1 MKRQQLLVL
10 SAITIVAIVAAGLFT
25 HSRAPQT
32 KIEKETLFPG
42 LADKINDV
50 VRIEIVSQ
58 DHTVILQKQD
68 KRWVIESADNYP
80 AQFDKIKDTVIS
92 LSELKILATKT
103 DNPELYP
110 ELGVEG
116 LSIEGSGIKNS
127 GSRLLILKDESGIT
141 LASLIVGKP
150 RKSNAGKSRP
160 NLYVR
165 KPDTKNALLVEGYLQ
180 IKSHNT
186 DWYERYVIHIPVA
199 RIQDVNIVKSNGSHL
214 KIYKPSEG
222 ETEFRLVEGETA
234 SPSVLLN
241 KLATFFEDMR
251 VDGVHKTDSFE
262 FPDDATLTTFTTF
275 NGLVITVK
283 SVLIEEHGEEKAFA
297 HFSFSTDTSKSAS
310 TDQSDSG
317 AEQITS
323 SDSETLD
330 VEEESRLWNEFL
342 SNWVY
347 EIPGF
352 KFETL
357 DIHVGQTQE

>member
-10 SAITIVAIVAAGLFT
+10 SALTIIAIVAAGLFT

-32 KIEKETLFPG
+32 KIEKETLFPE
-42 LADKINDV
+42 LANKINDV
-50 VRIEIVSQ
+50 THIEIVSK
-58 DHTVILQKQD
+58 DRTVILQKQD
-68 KRWVIESADNYP
+68 KRWVLLSADNYP
-80 AQFDKIKDTVIS
+80 AQFDKIKDTVVS

-116 LSIEGSGIKNS
+116 LDAEGSASQLLTLSDQS
-127 GSRLLILKDESGIT
+127 GTI

-150 RKSNAGKSRP
+150 RKISTGKSRP

-165 KPDTKNALLVEGYLQ
+165 KPGAKNALLVEGYLQ

-186 DWYERYVIHIPVA
+186 DWYERYVIHIPAA
-199 RIQDVNIVKSNGSHL
+199 RIQDINIVKNNGHHL
-214 KIYKPSEG
+214 KINKPSEG
-222 ETEFRLVEGETA
+222 ETEFKLVAGKTA

-251 VDGVHKTDSFE
+251 VDGVHATDDFE
-262 FPDDATLTTFTTF
+262 FTDDATVTTFTTF

-283 SVLIEEHGEEKAFA
+283 SILIDEKAFV
-297 HFSFSTDTSKSAS
+297 HFSFSTLTSKSES
-310 TDQSDSG
+310 TDDTDSG
-317 AEQITS
+317 
-323 SDSETLD
+323 TLS

-347 EIPGF
+347 EIPDF

-357 DIHVGQTQE
+357 DVHVAQLSE

>member
-10 SAITIVAIVAAGLFT
+10 SAMTVVAIVAAGLFT

-32 KIEKETLFPG
+32 KIEKEILFPE
-42 LADKINDV
+42 LAGKINDV
-50 VRIEIVSQ
+50 AHIEIVSE
-58 DHTVILQKQD
+58 DRIVILQKQD
-68 KRWVIESADNYP
+68 KRWVLQSADNYP

-116 LSIEGSGIKNS
+116 LDTEGSASKLLTLSDQS
-127 GSRLLILKDESGIT
+127 GTI

-150 RKSNAGKSRP
+150 RKSSAGKSRP

-165 KPDTKNALLVEGYLQ
+165 KPDAKNALLVEGYLQ
-180 IKSHNT
+180 VKSHNT
-186 DWYERYVIHIPVA
+186 DWYERYVIHIPAA
-199 RIQDVNIVKSNGSHL
+199 RIQDVNILKSNGNHL
-214 KIYKPSEG
+214 KIKKPSEG
-222 ETEFRLVEGETA
+222 ETEFKLVAGKTA

-251 VDGVHKTDSFE
+251 VDGVHKIDSFE
-262 FPDDATLTTFTTF
+262 FPNNATVTTFTTF
-275 NGLVITVK
+275 NGLLITVK
-283 SVLIEEHGEEKAFA
+283 SILIDEKAFA
-297 HFSFSTDTSKSAS
+297 HFSFSTLTSKSES
-310 TDQSDSG
+310 TKHTDTTG
-317 AEQITS
+317 KEITS
-323 SDSETLD
+323 SDSGTLS

-347 EIPGF
+347 EIPDF

-357 DIHVGQTQE
+357 DINVAQPSE